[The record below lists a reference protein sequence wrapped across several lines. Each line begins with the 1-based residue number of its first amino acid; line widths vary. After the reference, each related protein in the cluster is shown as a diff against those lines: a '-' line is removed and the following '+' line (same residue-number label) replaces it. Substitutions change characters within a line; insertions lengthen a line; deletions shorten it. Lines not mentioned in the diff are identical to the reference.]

1 MRMPCGTHP
10 LSPYPMPPQSRASQ
24 QVSIAVAII
33 AWCGVW
39 LQLWLSLKIAAGNG
53 KTWPAGLVAYSGY
66 FTVITNWFVAV
77 LYTLYSLR
85 WKSGMLA
92 WWGRHS
98 VAGCAT
104 TAVLLVAVVY
114 HFLLRELWNPQGA
127 QWVADIIMHYVVPAG
142 VLAWW
147 WMESS
152 DSMLKWTMPLRW
164 CSYPFIYLGYVMVRG
179 EFIDSYPYPFIDVH
193 DIGLGRAL
201 LNASGL
207 IAVFLVLGFGV
218 YGIARLRKQRGGQG

>member
-1 MRMPCGTHP
+1 
-10 LSPYPMPPQSRASQ
+10 MPPATRASER
-24 QVSIAVAII
+24 VRIAVAIT
-33 AWCGVW
+33 AWCGVL

-53 KTWPAGLVAYSGY
+53 KTWPAGLVAYFGF

-77 LYTLYSLR
+77 LFTLPSLG
-85 WKSGMLA
+85 WKSGLLA
-92 WWGRHS
+92 WLGRHS

-104 TAVLLVAVVY
+104 TAILLVALVY

-127 QWVADIIMHYVVPAG
+127 QWLADIVMHYVVPAG

-147 WMESS
+147 WLQSHGQTLEWS
-152 DSMLKWTMPLRW
+152 MPLRW

-179 EFIDSYPYPFIDVH
+179 EFIDSYPYPFINVH
-193 DIGLGRAL
+193 DIGLTRAL
-201 LNASGL
+201 LNAAGL

-218 YGIARLRKQRGGQG
+218 YGIARARGQQG